1 MGRRVADDD
10 KALFRAAVAN
20 TRPLEQRARAKRPAP
35 PAAIPAQSRAEQQA
49 VLRESLA
56 PASEEL
62 ALTASEGFS
71 YCRPGVQRGVLRK
84 LARGQIRVDAELDLH
99 GLIASAAKHAV
110 SNFLEQARHRRLR
123 CVRIIHGKGLHSGA
137 SGPVLKHQLE
147 GQLRQH
153 AEVLAFCSA
162 RPADGGSGAA
172 LVLLQL
178 PR

>member
-110 SNFLEQARHRRLR
+110 SNFLEQARQRPGAQTPARGATAPACR
-123 CVRIIHGKGLHSGA
+123 GAGL
-137 SGPVLKHQLE
+137 LQ
-147 GQLRQH
+147 
-153 AEVLAFCSA
+153 
-162 RPADGGSGAA
+162 RPAGGWWQRGGSGVVATA
-172 LVLLQL
+172 TLVAS
-178 PR
+178 